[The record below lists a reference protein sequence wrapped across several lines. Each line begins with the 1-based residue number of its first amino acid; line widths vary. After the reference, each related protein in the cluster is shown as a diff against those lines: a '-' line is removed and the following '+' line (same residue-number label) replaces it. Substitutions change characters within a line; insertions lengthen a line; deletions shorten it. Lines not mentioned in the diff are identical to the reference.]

1 MVENLIIQTWR
12 RVGRAGP
19 IKGGLMSPRLL
30 TPPPFLTPNTQ
41 KSRQRHGDFHLKL

>member
-1 MVENLIIQTWR
+1 MVEKLIIQTWR

-30 TPPPFLTPNTQ
+30 TPPPPSLPQTRKNPDNAMVIFT
-41 KSRQRHGDFHLKL
+41 